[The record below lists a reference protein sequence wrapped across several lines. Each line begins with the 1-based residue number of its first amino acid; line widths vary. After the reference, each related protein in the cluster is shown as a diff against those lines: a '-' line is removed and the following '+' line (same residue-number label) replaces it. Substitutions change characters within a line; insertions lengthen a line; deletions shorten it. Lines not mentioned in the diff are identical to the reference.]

1 MGSRDVLFFFCKE
14 RGTVEKEKINEK
26 RKKKKKRKKNIKH
39 FFCFF
44 VVRH

>member
-26 RKKKKKRKKNIKH
+26 RKKNIKH